1 MVMVR
6 RFLVCFFMLC
16 ACSAYAANGGNGGDG
31 GMGITRMGAMALM
44 AARPRLDAMG
54 APAER
59 SLTRPENFIS
69 RHKRA
74 VQSGQQDAMKSARH

>member
-1 MVMVR
+1 MPLTAVM
-6 RFLVCFFMLC
+6 
-16 ACSAYAANGGNGGDG
+16 AATA

-44 AARPRLDAMG
+44 AARPRLGAMV

-69 RHKRA
+69 RAQKSRA
-74 VQSGQQDAMKSARH
+74 IRAGRMQ

>member
-1 MVMVR
+1 MIR
-6 RFLVCFFMLC
+6 RFLACFFMLC

-31 GMGITRMGAMALM
+31 GNGNNSDGGMALM

-54 APAER
+54 ARAER

-69 RHKRA
+69 RTQKSRA
-74 VQSGQQDAMKSARH
+74 TRADRMQ